1 MDRVEIPPQALVHI
15 SNLDISKAV
24 FDLAIQSVNNKPK
37 QALWTSDWKDN
48 ILVQGWINWNCFV
61 YEGYSKNALLEEC
74 LYKVYPKKE
83 VKVFELAT
91 LEDLEKM
98 PKIDIKEVFNDE
110 DVDFI
115 SPFYS
120 KFFNYQALKD
130 QGYDGFHI
138 TAEAASHHSSL
149 GLSSLLYNFDCESS
163 VWFHLD
169 WIDHIELADGNL
181 FKTLKEYLPQTD
193 D

>member
-15 SNLDISKAV
+15 NNLDIKQAV
-24 FDLAIQSVNNKPK
+24 FNLTINSINNKPK
-37 QALWTSDWKDN
+37 QALWTSNWKDN
-48 ILVQGWINWNCFV
+48 ILESGWIHWNCFV
-61 YEGYSKNALLEEC
+61 YEGYSKNALLENC

-98 PKIDIKEVFNDE
+98 PKVDAQKAFDGEDE
-110 DVDFI
+110 EYI
-115 SPFYS
+115 PPFYS
-120 KFFNYQALKD
+120 NFFNYKALKD

-138 TAEAASHHSSL
+138 TAEAANHSGL
-149 GLSSLLYNFDCESS
+149 GLNRLLYNFDCESS

-169 WIDHIELADGNL
+169 WIDYIETIDDNL
-181 FKTLKEYLPQTD
+181 FETLKDYLPQSVG
-193 D
+193 